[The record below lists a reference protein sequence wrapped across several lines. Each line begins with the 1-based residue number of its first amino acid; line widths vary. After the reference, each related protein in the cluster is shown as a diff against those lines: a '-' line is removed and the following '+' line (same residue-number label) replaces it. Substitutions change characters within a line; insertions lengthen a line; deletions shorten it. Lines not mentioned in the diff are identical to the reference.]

1 MGVSYF
7 LYLSCLGLA
16 ITAQDQDCSRP
27 VGGPNTVLTDNRETY
42 PTGTTVTFEC
52 ETGYITAGGNP
63 RITCTDGTWS
73 PLSLKC
79 ERRNCGSA
87 GEVENGQVDYPEGT
101 EFGDKLV
108 VHCNT
113 GFALVGRQ
121 EIICGSQGWMDRLP
135 VCEAVTCPKL
145 PTFVNG
151 TFSPVLDVYKY
162 QDVVQYSCLKGYTLN
177 GSKSISCSE
186 KEKFEPSPPTCVKVD
201 CLDPR
206 IPNSEFVQ
214 GSRPPHGY
222 KATVTFE
229 CKPGYTMEGSDTLT
243 CQINSQWSPGLPKCS
258 K

>member
-135 VCEAVTCPKL
+135 VCE
-145 PTFVNG
+145 
-151 TFSPVLDVYKY
+151 
-162 QDVVQYSCLKGYTLN
+162 
-177 GSKSISCSE
+177 E
-186 KEKFEPSPPTCVKVD
+186 VD